1 MKALLCQ
8 FCLLVLLLRPGSG
21 VPCNG
26 ESYQALRRQC
36 VLGLQQKV
44 KAVRGDLTQNCRDYV
59 NFTTCLR
66 DSWNASY
73 CGNAADEAWKND
85 TLFNRVEKK
94 YFPDCPGV
102 MGLEKGCDPDKAVQ
116 TFILCGNE
124 FYKSSVNIFQN
135 RATVSLTSICLHVDD
150 YEKCAK
156 ESERAAGCSSRYRIA
171 PGIRFIADG
180 VMQRYRLVCTALR
193 RSALQKGTTACNR
206 QRFVNDM
213 FLCGFHFANIME
225 VASKDSSISPCPY
238 IEKYKKCHNASLET
252 YGCAPPDQL
261 HKDAEKF
268 FEFLTQKFLDKC
280 KGDTKSPTYAR
291 VSLFSSK
298 RARNKSCNQYK
309 FIGHFLKC
317 STDFMNE
324 TAGSTQYTDQMCHTV
339 GFYRRCVGRAR
350 LGTHCVGTSDL
361 DDHLSSMENSVLGKK
376 PSKCPASKNQPGTLS
391 GRTKET

>member
-1 MKALLCQ
+1 MKVLLCQ

-44 KAVRGDLTQNCRDYV
+44 KAVRGDLTQNCRDFV

-73 CGNAADEAWKND
+73 CGNATDEAWKND

-94 YFPDCPGV
+94 YFPDCP
-102 MGLEKGCDPDKAVQ
+102 
-116 TFILCGNE
+116 
-124 FYKSSVNIFQN
+124 
-135 RATVSLTSICLHVDD
+135 
-150 YEKCAK
+150 
-156 ESERAAGCSSRYRIA
+156 
-171 PGIRFIADG
+171 
-180 VMQRYRLVCTALR
+180 
-193 RSALQKGTTACNR
+193 ALQKGTTACNR

-298 RARNKSCNQYK
+298 R
-309 FIGHFLKC
+309 
-317 STDFMNE
+317 
-324 TAGSTQYTDQMCHTV
+324 
-339 GFYRRCVGRAR
+339 
-350 LGTHCVGTSDL
+350 
-361 DDHLSSMENSVLGKK
+361 
-376 PSKCPASKNQPGTLS
+376 
-391 GRTKET
+391 